1 MIGTWPGFRKVTI
14 PLILPITCLTVATE
28 WAWCQR
34 RGNRDVMLTSNGG
47 LFFIEAWW
55 ADQVTFSSHAL
66 NCCDLLQPFV
76 FMSQLLAQQ
85 SGFWIN
91 HTTMWRKWHLL
102 YKEGRVIVGKGMGKF
117 CCTTWGG
124 ALFITIK
131 AAQKWRAENSQP
143 EVLGADNFPRLLMIE
158 RAYK

>member
-28 WAWCQR
+28 WAWPHFKWR
-34 RGNRDVMLTSNGG
+34 ATPHWRMVGLPSDVHRPIS
-47 LFFIEAWW
+47 
-55 ADQVTFSSHAL
+55 AL
-66 NCCDLLQPFV
+66 NRCDLLQPFV

-102 YKEGRVIVGKGMGKF
+102 YKEGRVNVGEGMRKF

-124 ALFITIK
+124 ALFFTIK
-131 AAQKWRAENSQP
+131 AAQKWRTEKSQQ